1 MVQETYKDVT
11 TRVRTTVGTTDSFG
25 VGVGLHQG
33 SALSPFLFNIVFDV
47 LTDYVR
53 ENPPWC
59 LLYADDVVLM
69 ANSRTELQE
78 KLEAW
83 REALETRGM
92 KISRSKTEYMSTDLD
107 EDQELTIQLDGSSLN
122 RVTNFK
128 YLGSITQSSGD
139 LDREI
144 GHRIQSG
151 WNNWRRITGV
161 VCDKRVPVKLKGKI
175 HKAVVRPAMMYGLE
189 TAPIK
194 KTEEKKLDVAEM
206 KMLRWMSGVTR
217 EDRIRNEY
225 IRGSLK
231 VVEVSKKVQEARLR
245 WYGHVKRSSEDQIA
259 REAMEGEVQG
269 RRRRGRPKTRWKDR
283 IAADMT
289 ERGLRVDDCEDRS
302 NWRKLIRIS
311 DPE

>member
-1 MVQETYKDVT
+1 MSEKIHL
-11 TRVRTTVGTTDSFG
+11 G
-25 VGVGLHQG
+25 VYC
-33 SALSPFLFNIVFDV
+33 IM
-47 LTDYVR
+47 
-53 ENPPWC
+53 
-59 LLYADDVVLM
+59 YADDVVLM
-69 ANSRTELQE
+69 ANSRVELQE

-83 REALETRGM
+83 RQALETRGM

-107 EDQELTIQLDGSSLN
+107 EDQELTIQLDGSSLK

-151 WNNWRRITGV
+151 WNNWRKITGV

-175 HKAVVRPAMMYGLE
+175 HKAVVRPAMMFGLE

-245 WYGHVKRSSEDQIA
+245 WYGHVKRSSEEQIA

-269 RRRRGRPKTRWKDR
+269 RRRRGRPKIRWKDR
-283 IAADMT
+283 IAADMA
-289 ERGLRVDDCEDRS
+289 ERGLSGDDCEDRG
-302 NWRKLIRIS
+302 NWRRLIQNS
-311 DPE
+311 DPG